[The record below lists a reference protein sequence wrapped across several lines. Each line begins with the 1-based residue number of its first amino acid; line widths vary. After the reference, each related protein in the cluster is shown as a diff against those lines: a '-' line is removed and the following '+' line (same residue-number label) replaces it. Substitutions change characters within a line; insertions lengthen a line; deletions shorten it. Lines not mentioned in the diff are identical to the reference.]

1 MGIKGIFRKSV
12 KEEISFKVLDV
23 YPTNIQTWP
32 ERENAMDINFVL
44 KSIYASMINNDKQL
58 ILDGRK

>member
-1 MGIKGIFRKSV
+1 ML